1 MSKQIAIDGSNILS
15 KTVSTVRSIRLP
27 NPAETLSL
35 AACISAAL
43 FSSYASAE
51 QLRRVQLLEE
61 QVSVLEEQQAETN
74 RVNNVTV
81 NGFFTLSAG
90 MASNDAGYAGY
101 DKTLDYV
108 PETKVGLQAAF
119 EVTESTFLVAQLVSR
134 AEQHWRP
141 EMEWAFLSHTFD
153 NDLTVRAGRLRVPLY
168 MYSDYLEVNF
178 AQPWLRPPEEVY
190 AVVPVSSY
198 EGIDFV
204 YTIPFDE
211 AEWQFQAYTGVGS
224 DPDEETGF
232 GTDVEYDNV
241 MGLASTFSY
250 NSFSIRASYV
260 MTTLNS
266 GQAFV
271 PSSNNTVPLMNF
283 DDTDTS
289 FIGLGVSYDD
299 GDLLVVAEWTRSQV
313 DASGLETDLD
323 PSDGSFN
330 YSGNWQDVDSAYI
343 SVAYRFGDVTPYVT
357 YAVMETTD
365 DDERADAT
373 TQSVIDAGGDL
384 TDGAVQAN
392 GYNQAIFDA
401 QRSTYSAGLR
411 YDINANMALKFD
423 VTYSDDFANTSGGL
437 TGNVSQAEEDTL
449 VYTTSLNMVF

>member
-1 MSKQIAIDGSNILS
+1 MSKQIAIDGPNMLS
-15 KTVSTVRSIRLP
+15 KTVPAIRSTRLSIRSS
-27 NPAETLSL
+27 NPAAKLPL
-35 AACISAAL
+35 AVAITAAL
-43 FSSYASAE
+43 FSSYVSAE

-61 QVSVLEEQQAETN
+61 QVSVLEEQQVEIN
-74 RVNNVTV
+74 RISNITV

-101 DKTLDYV
+101 DETLDYV
-108 PETKVGLQAAF
+108 PETKIGLQASF
-119 EVTESTFLVAQLVSR
+119 EVTESTFLVAQLVAR

-198 EGIDFV
+198 EGIDVV

-224 DPDEETGF
+224 DPDEDTGF
-232 GTDVEYDNV
+232 GTDVEYDDV
-241 MGLASTFSY
+241 IGLASTFSY

-266 GQAFV
+266 GQGFV
-271 PSSNNTVPLMNF
+271 PGSSHTIPLVNF
-283 DDTDTS
+283 TDADTS
-289 FIGLGVSYDD
+289 FLGLGVSYDD

-313 DASGLETDLD
+313 DGGGPDAET
-323 PSDGSFN
+323 SAE
-330 YSGNWQDVDSAYI
+330 GNWQDVDSGYV
-343 SVAYRFGDVTPYVT
+343 SVAYRFGYITPYVT
-357 YAVMETTD
+357 YAMMETTD
-365 DDERADAT
+365 DDER
-373 TQSVIDAGGDL
+373 VL
-384 TDGAVQAN
+384 NPV
-392 GYNQAIFDA
+392 NQAIFNA

-423 VTYSDDFANTSGGL
+423 VTYSDDFGDTSGGL
-437 TGNVSQAEEDTL
+437 NDNVGQTEEETL
-449 VYTTSLNMVF
+449 VYTSSLNMVF

>member
-1 MSKQIAIDGSNILS
+1 MSKQIAIIAIDGSNI
-15 KTVSTVRSIRLP
+15 VSTVRATLLQKTT
-27 NPAETLSL
+27 ATLSL
-35 AACISAAL
+35 AACISGAL
-43 FSSYASAE
+43 FSSYTAAE

-61 QVSVLEEQQAETN
+61 QVSVLEAQQAETN

-119 EVTESTFLVAQLVSR
+119 EVTESTFLIAQLVAR

-178 AQPWLRPPEEVY
+178 AQPWLRPPEEIY

-211 AEWQFQAYTGVGS
+211 ADWQFQGFTGGGS

-232 GTDVEYDNV
+232 GTDVEYDDV
-241 MGLASTFSY
+241 MGLSTTFSY
-250 NSFSIRASYV
+250 NSFSVRASYV
-260 MTTLNS
+260 LATLNS
-266 GQAFV
+266 GQGYV
-271 PSSNNTVPLMNF
+271 PGTAGTALETKLVNF
-283 DDTDTS
+283 TDSDAS
-289 FIGLGVSYDD
+289 FLGLGASYDD
-299 GDLLVVAEWTRSQV
+299 GDLLVVAEWTRSKV
-313 DASGLETDLD
+313 DGSGLAT
-323 PSDGSFN
+323 SATH

-343 SVAYRFGDVTPYVT
+343 SVAYRFGNITPYVT
-357 YAVMETTD
+357 YAIMETTD

-373 TQSVIDAGGDL
+373 TQSIFDAGASAG
-384 TDGAVQAN
+384 TDPAVKAN
-392 GYNQAIFDA
+392 GTNQAIFDV
-401 QRSTYSAGLR
+401 QRSTYSAGFR
-411 YDINANMALKFD
+411 YDINANMALKLD

>member
-1 MSKQIAIDGSNILS
+1 MSKQIAIDGSNTIS
-15 KTVSTVRSIRLP
+15 KTVSTVRPIRLLTRQSTRLTT
-27 NPAETLSL
+27 PAATLSL
-35 AACISAAL
+35 AVCISAAL
-43 FSSYASAE
+43 SSSYASAE

-108 PETKVGLQAAF
+108 PETKVGLQASF

-224 DPDEETGF
+224 DPDEETDF
-232 GTDVEYDNV
+232 GTDVEYDDV
-241 MGLASTFSY
+241 IGFASTFSY
-250 NSFSIRASYV
+250 NSFSVRASYV

-266 GQAFV
+266 GDA
-271 PSSNNTVPLMNF
+271 TVPGTAIPLVNF
-283 DDTDTS
+283 TDADTS
-289 FIGLGVSYDD
+289 FIGLGASYDD
-299 GDLLVVAEWTRSQV
+299 GDLLVVAEWTKSQV
-313 DASGLETDLD
+313 DGGGPDAASSAE
-323 PSDGSFN
+323 
-330 YSGNWQDVDSAYI
+330 GNWQDVDSAYV
-343 SVAYRFGDVTPYVT
+343 SVAYRFGNITPYMT
-357 YAVMETTD
+357 YAMMDTTD
-365 DDERADAT
+365 DDER
-373 TQSVIDAGGDL
+373 VL
-384 TDGAVQAN
+384 NPV
-392 GYNQAIFDA
+392 NQIVFDA

-423 VTYSDDFANTSGGL
+423 ITYSGNFGSSGATGGL
-437 TGNVSQAEEDTL
+437 SDNIVNQLGNVLANQSNVIEDDTM

>member
-1 MSKQIAIDGSNILS
+1 MSKQIAIDGPNPIS
-15 KTVSTVRSIRLP
+15 KMAPTVRSTRLSIRSS
-27 NPAETLSL
+27 NPAAKLSL
-35 AACISAAL
+35 AVGISAAI
-43 FSSYASAE
+43 FSSFASAE

-74 RVNNVTV
+74 RINNVTV

-108 PETKVGLQAAF
+108 PETKVGLQASF
-119 EVTESTFLVAQLVSR
+119 EVTESTFLVAQLVAR

-224 DPDEETGF
+224 DPDEETDF
-232 GTDVEYDNV
+232 GTDVEYDDV
-241 MGLASTFSY
+241 IGLASTFTY
-250 NSFSIRASYV
+250 NSFSVRASYV
-260 MTTLNS
+260 ITTLNS
-266 GQAFV
+266 GQANV
-271 PSSNNTVPLMNF
+271 PGMDIPLINF
-283 DDTDTS
+283 TDADAR
-289 FIGLGVSYDD
+289 FIGLGASYDD
-299 GDLLVVAEWTRSQV
+299 GDLLVVAEWTKSEV
-313 DASGLETDLD
+313 DGGGPDAET
-323 PSDGSFN
+323 SAE
-330 YSGNWQDVDSAYI
+330 GNWPDVDSAYI
-343 SVAYRFGDVTPYVT
+343 TAAYRFGNITPYMT
-357 YAVMETTD
+357 YAIMETTD
-365 DDERADAT
+365 DNDRELNPVNKA
-373 TQSVIDAGGDL
+373 L
-384 TDGAVQAN
+384 FNAV
-392 GYNQAIFDA
+392 
-401 QRSTYSAGLR
+401 RSTYSAGLR

-423 VTYSDDFANTSGGL
+423 VTYSDDFADTNGGL
-437 TGNVSQAEEDTL
+437 TGNTGEEDTM

>member
-1 MSKQIAIDGSNILS
+1 MSKQIAIITIDGSNI
-15 KTVSTVRSIRLP
+15 VSTVRATLLQKTT
-27 NPAETLSL
+27 ATLSL

-43 FSSYASAE
+43 FSSYTAAE

-101 DKTLDYV
+101 EKTLDYV

-119 EVTESTFLVAQLVSR
+119 EVTENTFLIAQLVAR

-178 AQPWLRPPEEVY
+178 AQPWLRPPEEIY

-211 AEWQFQAYTGVGS
+211 ADWQFQGFTGVGS
-224 DPDEETGF
+224 DPDEETEF
-232 GTDVEYDNV
+232 GTDVEYDDV
-241 MGLASTFSY
+241 MGLSTTFSY
-250 NSFSIRASYV
+250 NSFSVRASYV
-260 MTTLNS
+260 LATLNS
-266 GQAFV
+266 GQGYV
-271 PSSNNTVPLMNF
+271 PGTAGTALETKLVNF
-283 DDTDTS
+283 TDSDAS
-289 FIGLGVSYDD
+289 FLGLGASYDD
-299 GDLLVVAEWTRSQV
+299 GDLLVVTEWTRSKV
-313 DASGLETDLD
+313 DGSGLAT
-323 PSDGSFN
+323 SATN

-343 SVAYRFGDVTPYVT
+343 SMAYRVGNITPYVT
-357 YAVMETTD
+357 YAIMETTD
-365 DDERADAT
+365 DDERASAT
-373 TQSVIDAGGDL
+373 EGSIDPEKIYN
-384 TDGAVQAN
+384 T
-392 GYNQAIFDA
+392 YNQAIFNA
-401 QRSTYSAGLR
+401 KRSTYSAGFR

>member
-1 MSKQIAIDGSNILS
+1 MSKQIAIDGSKILS
-15 KTVSTVRSIRLP
+15 TTVSTVRATRSQKTT
-27 NPAETLSL
+27 ATLSL

-43 FSSYASAE
+43 FSSYTAAE

-101 DKTLDYV
+101 EKTLDYV

-119 EVTESTFLVAQLVSR
+119 EVTESTFLIAQLVAR

-178 AQPWLRPPEEVY
+178 AQPWLRPPEEIY

-198 EGIDFV
+198 EGIDLV

-211 AEWQFQAYTGVGS
+211 AEWQFQAFTGVGS

-232 GTDVEYDNV
+232 GTDIEYDDV
-241 MGLASTFSY
+241 IGLASTFSY
-250 NSFSIRASYV
+250 NSFSVRASYV

-266 GQAFV
+266 GQANV
-271 PSSNNTVPLMNF
+271 PGMDIPLINF
-283 DDTDTS
+283 TDADAR

-299 GDLLVVAEWTRSQV
+299 GDLLVVAEWTKSEV
-313 DASGLETDLD
+313 DGGATSAE
-323 PSDGSFN
+323 
-330 YSGNWQDVDSAYI
+330 GNWPDVDSAYI
-343 SVAYRFGDVTPYVT
+343 TAAYRFGNITPYMT
-357 YAVMETTD
+357 YAIMETTD
-365 DDERADAT
+365 DNER
-373 TQSVIDAGGDL
+373 DL
-384 TDGAVQAN
+384 NPVNKAVFNAE
-392 GYNQAIFDA
+392 
-401 QRSTYSAGLR
+401 RSTYSAGLR

-423 VTYSDDFANTSGGL
+423 VTYSDDFADTNGGL
-437 TGNVSQAEEDTL
+437 TGNTGEEDTM

>member
-1 MSKQIAIDGSNILS
+1 MSKQIAIDGANA
-15 KTVSTVRSIRLP
+15 VSGVRSTP
-27 NPAETLSL
+27 TKQLSL

-43 FSSYASAE
+43 FSSYTSAE

-61 QVSVLEEQQAETN
+61 QVSVLEEQQAESN
-74 RVNNVTV
+74 RINNVSV

-90 MASNDAGYAGY
+90 MASNDVGYAGY
-101 DKTLDYV
+101 DETLDYV
-108 PETKVGLQAAF
+108 PETKVGLQASF
-119 EVTESTFLVAQLVSR
+119 EVTESTFLVAQLVAR

-141 EMEWAFLSHTFD
+141 EMEWAFISHTFD

-204 YTIPFDE
+204 YTVLFDE

-224 DPDEETGF
+224 DPNEETDF
-232 GTDVEYDNV
+232 GTDVEYDDV
-241 MGLASTFSY
+241 MGIASTFSY
-250 NSFSIRASYV
+250 NNFSLRASYV
-260 MTTLNS
+260 RTTLNS

-271 PSSNNTVPLMNF
+271 PGTTVPLMNF
-283 DDTDTS
+283 NDSDAS
-289 FIGLGVSYDD
+289 FIGLGASYDD
-299 GDLLVVAEWTRSQV
+299 GDFLVVAEWTKSEV
-313 DASGLETDLD
+313 EGSSLATDLD

-343 SVAYRFGDVTPYVT
+343 SVAYRFGYITPYVT

-365 DDERADAT
+365 DNERANASSGSLDET
-373 TQSVIDAGGDL
+373 ILNRT
-384 TDGAVQAN
+384 
-392 GYNQAIFDA
+392 NQAIFDA
-401 QRSTYSAGLR
+401 QRSAYSAGLR
-411 YDINANMALKFD
+411 YDVNANMALKFD

-437 TGNVSQAEEDTL
+437 TGNTGQGEDDTM
-449 VYTTSLNMVF
+449 VYTASLNMVF

>member
-1 MSKQIAIDGSNILS
+1 M
-15 KTVSTVRSIRLP
+15 
-27 NPAETLSL
+27 
-35 AACISAAL
+35 
-43 FSSYASAE
+43 
-51 QLRRVQLLEE
+51 
-61 QVSVLEEQQAETN
+61 
-74 RVNNVTV
+74 
-81 NGFFTLSAG
+81 
-90 MASNDAGYAGY
+90 
-101 DKTLDYV
+101 
-108 PETKVGLQAAF
+108 
-119 EVTESTFLVAQLVSR
+119 
-134 AEQHWRP
+134 
-141 EMEWAFLSHTFD
+141 
-153 NDLTVRAGRLRVPLY
+153 RAGRLRVPLY

-283 DDTDTS
+283 DDSDTS
-289 FIGLGVSYDD
+289 FLGLGISYDD

-365 DDERADAT
+365 DNERADAT

-423 VTYSDDFANTSGGL
+423 VTYSDDFAKTSGGL